1 VFEETEEIHFS
12 LRRTHKVTVQSEE
25 HGSVATEQAEP
36 ETVDVVSSRERHQSM
51 TEREGHRELRDGE
64 GPRELPASK

>member
-1 VFEETEEIHFS
+1 VS
-12 LRRTHKVTVQSEE
+12 VQSEE
-25 HGSVATEQAEP
+25 HGAVATEQAEP
-36 ETVDVVSSRERHQSM
+36 ETVEVVSSRERHRSM